1 MRSVAHVVSFRG
13 VANVHRIKQDFIFSL
28 TPDWYANH
36 AQRYRFFYSA
46 SFEDWTRVE
55 DSSQWG
61 FKAYNSL
68 FCIRGA
74 AMGFPQNSP

>member
-1 MRSVAHVVSFRG
+1 MQTMHNDTG
-13 VANVHRIKQDFIFSL
+13 
-28 TPDWYANH
+28 
-36 AQRYRFFYSA
+36 FFYSA